1 METTEIGLERRE
13 QIADAACA
21 LYGEKGI
28 ERTSVK
34 DVTERA
40 GITRSLFYHYFSN
53 KEQLTDAILERYVT
67 NFVTAVKAWNEARVE
82 RDVAGALRHCVA
94 LLRQLLLERDSFR
107 RLLLNKENAA
117 LYLNFSQRAAEAV
130 ARYLTE
136 TTAVDYVKFHELG
149 IKHVYESFYLLIFGL
164 IGFMR
169 QYPEASDE
177 LLADLIADTLH
188 LDLSGA

>member
-13 QIADAACA
+13 QIVDAACA

-53 KEQLTDAILERYVT
+53 KEQVTDAILERYVT
-67 NFVTAVKAWNEARVE
+67 SFVTAVKAWNEARVE
-82 RDVAGALRHCVA
+82 RDVAGALRHCVV
-94 LLRQLLLERDSFR
+94 LLRQLLFERDSFR

-169 QYPEASDE
+169 QHPEASDE